1 MDNYTYMLTI
11 DRTSNGEYEN
21 QATSLLFGSRRE
33 AEEYVDSDFI
43 QVVKSTI
50 DDELTAD
57 ELSAKIE
64 ETCKWDGEEQA
75 QFRYGDTI
83 VDYKIEKV
91 LVPPTADCRP
101 PTRGEPVC
109 GDSEGV
115 RGLQRD
121 KG

>member
-91 LVPPTADCRP
+91 LV
-101 PTRGEPVC
+101 
-109 GDSEGV
+109 
-115 RGLQRD
+115 RD
-121 KG
+121 DEYLNV